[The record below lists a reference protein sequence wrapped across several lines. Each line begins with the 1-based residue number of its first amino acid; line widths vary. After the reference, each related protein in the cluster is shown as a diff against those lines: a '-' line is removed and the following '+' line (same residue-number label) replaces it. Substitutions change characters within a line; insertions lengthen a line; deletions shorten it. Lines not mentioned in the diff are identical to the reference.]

1 MTWLAIARAYET
13 GWTAPERRRRA
24 TGQYVRRLVTVEG
37 ETKGCLDWS
46 RDPRNIH
53 RVSDKTLSKRS
64 RNPENLVSVEVF
76 LREPFC
82 GGRDPAK
89 DYGRGK

>member
-1 MTWLAIARAYET
+1 MTWMQIARAYEH
-13 GWTAPERRRRA
+13 GYSPPP
-24 TGQYVRRLVTVEG
+24 RRLRGTFSRKTVTVEG

-82 GGRDPAK
+82 GGRDPQK

>member
-1 MTWLAIARAYET
+1 MSWLQIAKAYEH
-13 GWTAPERRRRA
+13 GHSPPP
-24 TGQYVRRLVTVEG
+24 RRLRGTFSRKTVTVEG

-46 RDPRNIH
+46 RDPRNTH
-53 RVSDKTLSKRS
+53 RVSAKTLSKRS
-64 RNPENLVSVEVF
+64 RDPANLVSVEVF

-89 DYGRGK
+89 DYGEGK